1 MNRLTDHKIV
11 VVTRPTR
18 LAELVIRFNTVS
30 QAKFYVEHQGADFS
44 DYLREDETYHRA
56 LAEAEEILGQ
66 MGRVQLV
73 DRRFLPNFVFAPED
87 TVVALGQDG
96 LVANTLKYLD
106 GQPVVGVN
114 PDPERWDGR
123 LLPFRV
129 RDLARLM
136 PEVML
141 RKRATRLVTM
151 AKATLNNGQ
160 KLYAVNDL
168 FIGPKTHTSARYF
181 IRSGEAGETQSS
193 SGVIISTG
201 LGSTGWL
208 KSLLTGA
215 AAISQSAGSTLARQA
230 MGALFAATSQ
240 KGKDRSLARFN
251 VKTEFAWDANY
262 LFYTVREPFPTK
274 TTGASLVFGRVTPQ
288 QPLILESRMA
298 ENGVIFSDGIEQDYL
313 EFNSGTQAVIG
324 IAERKGALVE

>member
-1 MNRLTDHKIV
+1 MNRLTDNKV
-11 VVTRPTR
+11 VLVTRPTR

-30 QAKFYVEHQGADFS
+30 QARFYVEHQGADFS

-56 LAEAEEILGQ
+56 LNETQAALAEV
-66 MGRVQLV
+66 GRVQVV
-73 DRRFLPNFVFAPED
+73 DRGFLPNFVFAPDD
-87 TVVALGQDG
+87 TVVTLGQDG

-129 RDLARLM
+129 SDLPKVM
-136 PEVML
+136 PEAVL
-141 RKRATRLVTM
+141 RKRPTRSVTM
-151 AKATLNNGQ
+151 AKAALNNGQ
-160 KLYAVNDL
+160 TLYGVNDL
-168 FIGPKTHTSARYF
+168 FIGPKSHGSARYL
-181 IRSGEAGETQSS
+181 IRSGEASETQSS
-193 SGVIISTG
+193 SGVIVSTG
-201 LGSTGWL
+201 MGSTGWL

-215 AAISQSAGSTLARQA
+215 AAITRSAGAALTQQA
-230 MGALFAATSQ
+230 PADLFAAAVQ
-240 KGKDRSLARFN
+240 KGKANPKARLN

-274 TTGASLVFGRVTPQ
+274 TTGASLVFGRVSSET
-288 QPLILESRMA
+288 PLILESRMA
-298 ENGVIFSDGIEQDYL
+298 ENGVIFSDGIEKDFL

-324 IAERKGALVE
+324 IAERKGNLVH